1 MSGCLL
7 VLLILYASLHSS
19 YVQTYLVRLF
29 TDKIEQTTG
38 VKIQIG
44 GVDFR
49 PMKSL
54 ILNDVLLKDYRNDTL
69 LYCENFRVKIDSF
82 RFSTQSFTV
91 RDITF
96 ERAYFNL
103 WIVRGEGEEEA
114 KMNLD
119 VFLNSLQKGSE
130 KHPETLSGSSNWTVN
145 LRKIQVRD
153 SRVVYK
159 ENEYEPVDYGINWTD
174 IECRQV
180 NVDIT
185 EPDFSGGKFAVR
197 ISGLSLEEKSGFGIR
212 DMGGLVTAADS
223 NLLIQECKIYT
234 ERSFL
239 DLEKLEFNWIPG
251 RRYWRNFTTKMQ
263 QYYRLGNSEVSFI
276 DLAYFNGILRG
287 IDNTVKCRGI
297 VSNTVNRI
305 EGHQLVFALGKDS
318 HFRGSFKSH
327 GLPDVWNT
335 VFEIHLQD
343 AYLSPEDLET
353 IYLPWFEQNIKVPAP
368 LHHLPR
374 FELDGTFKGKITDF
388 IFLVSSRTE
397 GLKGD
402 LKLVYAPY
410 GADSL
415 GCSKIS
421 GDFDFPVVH
430 FGKLGGTD
438 LLKYGSMNGNYEGY
452 MDDSHTTVD
461 LWSKMPFLQ
470 VGQGKFRNASVSL
483 SVKDDVSNILYSLD
497 NDSVRFTAAL
507 NYNPTGG
514 VDFWGAKGFVEVNN
528 LSDFG
533 WALTEGKETVKTD
546 FDLVF
551 AEQNKHNHFFN
562 FTLSDFSYTGPQG
575 HFSLDN
581 VGLENRLDNGYYMT
595 SLLSDVADAQIEGH
609 YTGVY
614 PLAFTEK
621 LIQSYLPAFRQ
632 KKRKLSKEENID
644 FRYDIVVKD
653 VRKVLKALYPQ
664 FNISEGSKI
673 AAYYGKDKA
682 IHLKMNA
689 DTLQYRDFCLTA
701 SEINMEGDAERLQL
715 VYTADKFEYGDMS
728 RLYNVRNTLALGDNN
743 VSNKLIWSNWETQTY
758 SGELS
763 ADIRFVPQ
771 GEADYLTEICINPG
785 VIILSDNVWQ
795 VGKSRIKAEDKEI
808 DIEDFRISKGNQFL
822 SVNGSISKNPEKE
835 LSIQVNQFDLAEF
848 SRILTDNR
856 LNLFGMAS
864 GEVIVQDYYKDNL
877 LYSDVKVENWGI
889 TRDTLGTLRLLSAWD
904 VDSNAVILRAKNEVG
919 SAIPLQVSGYYQP
932 LTDQVNV
939 DIQLSEIGLD
949 RLGRYASDYFTES
962 KGGISGRIRLSGP
975 SAHPDFSGRL
985 FLDSVYLHLRDM
997 NTSFFMNDSIYIDRS
1012 DFILKD
1018 FVVKDIQNNV
1028 SVCSG
1033 RYRFWEK
1040 RYDLNITSRNF
1051 LLLNTSSSQNESF
1064 YGTVYISGLT
1074 NINNREDMTNITV
1087 NVRPEKNSRLFIPLT
1102 SALLEEDGNF
1112 LHFINPNQPSR
1123 RRGSI
1128 PNNSNNLTLN
1138 ANLELN
1144 DNLEVQV
1151 VFDPTIGDI
1160 LRTKGNGDIKVTL
1173 DQDGL
1178 INMFGEYKI
1187 SKGDYLFTLSNLL
1200 NKKFILTPGGSISW
1214 NGSPYD
1220 ATIDINAIYNLKTS
1234 LYELLTSSN
1243 SNTDRSTKV
1252 PVECILNLSDNLTN
1266 PLVKFNINFPTLDT
1280 QTKGFVQSLFA
1291 SQDEINKQVFSL
1303 LILNK
1308 FYTPDYMN
1316 STDMAE
1322 RNAGYQ
1328 AGVTTAT
1335 ELVSNQLSRW
1345 LSQISNNFDIGFSYR
1360 PGDNIT
1366 TNEIEVALSTQILN
1380 DRVTL
1385 SANGNVD
1392 VGGTKNVTSNST
1404 NSSNIAGDFDVEV
1417 KLNKQGT
1424 LKLKAYSHTDEKIV
1438 YNATE
1443 TIQGVGVSYQETF
1456 DTFRELLHRYF
1467 AFLRKKK
1474 Q

>member
-1 MSGCLL
+1 MAGCLL

-29 TDKIEQTTG
+29 TNKIEQTTG

-54 ILNDVLLKDYRNDTL
+54 VLNDVLLKDYRNDTL
-69 LYCENFRVKIDSF
+69 LYCENFHVKIDSF
-82 RFSTQSFTV
+82 RFSTQSFIV
-91 RDITF
+91 RDITLD
-96 ERAYFNL
+96 RAYFNL

-119 VFLNSLQKGSE
+119 VFLDSLQKGNE
-130 KHPETLSGSSNWTVN
+130 KHPETLSGSNTWRVD
-145 LRKIQVRD
+145 LKKIQVKD

-159 ENEYEPVDYGINWTD
+159 ESEYEAVDYGINWTD
-174 IECRQV
+174 VECRHV
-180 NVDIT
+180 NVSVT
-185 EPDFSGGKFAVR
+185 EPDFSGGKFAVKV
-197 ISGLSLEEKSGFGIR
+197 SGLNFEEKSGFIIR
-212 DMGGLVTAADS
+212 DMEGQVIAADS
-223 NLLIQECKIYT
+223 SLLIQQCKIYT

-239 DLEKLEFNWIPG
+239 DLQKLEFNWVPG
-251 RRYWRNFTTKMQ
+251 RRDWRNFTTKMQ

-305 EGHQLVFALGKDS
+305 EGNNLVFALGKDS
-318 HFRGSFKSH
+318 HFRGSFKSQ

-335 VFEIHLQD
+335 IFEIHLQD
-343 AYLSPEDLET
+343 AYLNPEDLET
-353 IYLPWFEQNIKVPAP
+353 IYLPWFRQNINIPTL
-368 LHHLPR
+368 LHHLPF
-374 FELDGTFKGKITDF
+374 FELDGVFKGKITDF
-388 IFLVSSRTE
+388 IFVINSRTE

-402 LKLVYAPY
+402 FKLAYSPY

-415 GCSKIS
+415 GCTKIS
-421 GDFDFPVVH
+421 GDFNFPVVH

-438 LLKYGSMNGNYEGY
+438 LLKYGALTGNYQGY
-452 MDDSHTTVD
+452 MDDSHTEID
-461 LWSKMPFLQ
+461 LWSRIPSLQ
-470 VGQGKFRNASVSL
+470 IGKGKIRDASVSL
-483 SVKDDVSNILYSLD
+483 SVKDDVTSILYSLD
-497 NDSVRFTAAL
+497 NDSVRATAAL
-507 NYNPTGG
+507 NYNPSGG
-514 VDFWGAKGFVEVNN
+514 VDFWGVKGFMEINN

-533 WALTEGKETVKTD
+533 WALSEGKESVRTD

-551 AEQNKHNHFFN
+551 AEQDKRNHFCN
-562 FTLSDFSYTGPQG
+562 FTFSDFSYTGPQG
-575 HFSLDN
+575 HFLLEN
-581 VGLENRLDNGYYMT
+581 IGLENRLDNGYYVS

-609 YTGVY
+609 YTGIS

-621 LIQSYLPAFRQ
+621 LIQGYLPAFRH
-632 KKRKLSKEENID
+632 KKNKLTKKENLD
-644 FRYDIVVKD
+644 FRYEVVIKD
-653 VRKVLKALYPQ
+653 AGKVLRAIYPQ
-664 FNISEGSKI
+664 LSISEGSKI

-682 IHLKMNA
+682 IHLKMDA
-689 DTLQYRDFCLTA
+689 DTIRYRDFCVTA
-701 SEINMEGDAERLQL
+701 SEIELEGDTEHLRL
-715 VYTADKFEYGDMS
+715 VYTADKFEYGDLS
-728 RLYNVRNTLALGDNN
+728 RLYNVRNTLVLGDNN
-743 VSNKLIWSNWETQTY
+743 ISNKLIWSNWEAQTY

-763 ADIRFVPQ
+763 ADIKFVSR
-771 GEADYLTEICINPG
+771 GEEEYVTEINIHPG

-795 VGKSRIKAEDKEI
+795 VNKSWINAVGKEI
-808 DIEDFRISKGNQFL
+808 TIEDFRISNGNQFL
-822 SVNGSISKNPEKE
+822 SVNGAISEDPEKE
-835 LSIQVNQFDLAEF
+835 LSIRVNQFDLAEL
-848 SRILTDNR
+848 SRIITDNR
-856 LNLFGMAS
+856 LHLFGTTS
-864 GEVIVQDYYKDNL
+864 GEVVVQDYYKDNL
-877 LYSDVKVENWGI
+877 LYSDINVENWGI
-889 TRDTLGTLRLLSAWD
+889 TQDTLGTLRLLSAWD
-904 VDSNAVILRAKNEVG
+904 PDSNAVILRAKNEVG
-919 SAIPLQVSGYYQP
+919 SVIPLQVSGYYQP
-932 LTDQVNV
+932 LNDQLNV

-949 RLGRYASDYFTES
+949 RLGIYASDYFTKS
-962 KGGISGRIRLSGP
+962 TGGISGKVKLSG
-975 SAHPDFSGRL
+975 SSSRPDFSGHL
-985 FLDSVYLHLRDM
+985 FLDSVYLNLRDM

-1018 FVVKDIQNNV
+1018 FVVKDAQNNV

-1033 RYRFWEK
+1033 RYRFWEN
-1040 RYDLNITSRNF
+1040 RYDLNIASRNF
-1051 LLLNTSSSQNESF
+1051 LLLNTTSSQNESF
-1064 YGTVYISGLT
+1064 YGSVYISGLT
-1074 NINNREDMTNITV
+1074 NINNRDGVTNLTV
-1087 NVRPEKNSRLFIPLT
+1087 NIRPEKNSRLFIPLT
-1102 SALLEEDGNF
+1102 SALSEEDGNF
-1112 LHFINPNQPSR
+1112 LHFVNPNQPMR
-1123 RRGSI
+1123 RKGNVTSS
-1128 PNNSNNLTLN
+1128 SNNLTLN
-1138 ANLELN
+1138 ANLEVN

-1160 LRTKGNGDIKVTL
+1160 LRTKGNGDVKVTL
-1173 DQDGL
+1173 DQDGM

-1200 NKKFILTPGGSISW
+1200 NKKFVLTPGGSISW

-1243 SNTDRSTKV
+1243 SNADRSTKV
-1252 PVECILNLSDNLTN
+1252 PVECVLNLSDNLAN

-1392 VGGTKNVTSNST
+1392 VGGTKNVTSSSA

-1443 TIQGVGVSYQETF
+1443 TIQGVGISYQETF
-1456 DTFRELLHRYF
+1456 DTFRELLHKYF
-1467 AFLRKKK
+1467 AFLKKK
-1474 Q
+1474 KT